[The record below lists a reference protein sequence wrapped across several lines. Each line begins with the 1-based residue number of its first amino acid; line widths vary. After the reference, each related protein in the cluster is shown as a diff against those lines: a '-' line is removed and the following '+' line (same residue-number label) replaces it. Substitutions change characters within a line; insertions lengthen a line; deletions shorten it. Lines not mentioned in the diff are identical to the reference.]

1 MRIALFEPDIP
12 QNAGNIFRLGACLG
26 IPIDIIA
33 PAGFVI
39 DDKRLKRASM
49 DYYDY
54 LDLTKHVSWEKF
66 YEWSKKNS
74 FQLILLTT
82 KSQKSYYDY
91 KFQPK
96 DIILFGRESAGVPD
110 YVHEAVHE
118 RLTIPMIKGPRSI
131 NLSSSVSMVAG
142 EMIRQLKSR

>member
-26 IPIDIIA
+26 IPIDIIE

-74 FQLILLTT
+74 YQLILLTT

-91 KFQPK
+91 KFQAK

-110 YVHEAVHE
+110 YVHEAVDE

-142 EMIRQLKSR
+142 EMIRQLKLS

>member
-26 IPIDIIA
+26 IPIDIIE

-74 FQLILLTT
+74 YQLILLTT
-82 KSQKSYYDY
+82 KSLKSYYDY
-91 KFQPK
+91 KFQAT
-96 DIILFGRESAGVPD
+96 DIILYGRESAGVPD
-110 YVHEAVHE
+110 YVHEAVDE

-131 NLSSSVSMVAG
+131 NLSSSVSIVAG
-142 EMIRQLKSR
+142 EMIRQLKLS

>member
-26 IPIDIIA
+26 ISIDIIE

-54 LDLTKHVSWEKF
+54 LDLTKHLSWEKF
-66 YEWSKKNS
+66 YEWSKENS
-74 FQLILLTT
+74 YRLILLTT
-82 KSQKSYYDY
+82 KSTKSYYDY
-91 KFQPK
+91 KYQPN
-96 DIILFGRESAGVPD
+96 DIILFGRESAGVPE
-110 YVHEAVHE
+110 YVHEKVDE

-131 NLSSSVSMVAG
+131 NLSSSVSIVAG
-142 EMIRQLKSR
+142 ELIRQLKLS

>member
-26 IPIDIIA
+26 IPIDIIE

-66 YEWSKKNS
+66 YEWSKNNS
-74 FQLILLTT
+74 YQLILLTT

-91 KFQPK
+91 KFQAK

-110 YVHEAVHE
+110 YVHASVDE
-118 RLTIPMIKGPRSI
+118 RLTIPMIKGSRSI
-131 NLSSSVSMVAG
+131 NLSSSVAMVAG

>member
-26 IPIDIIA
+26 VSIDIIE

-49 DYYDY
+49 DYYEY
-54 LDLTKHVSWEKF
+54 LDLTKHLSWEKF
-66 YEWSKKNS
+66 YEWSKENS
-74 FQLILLTT
+74 YRLILLTT
-82 KSQKSYYDY
+82 KSTKSYYDY
-91 KFQPK
+91 KYQPN
-96 DIILFGRESAGVPD
+96 DIILFGRESAGVPE
-110 YVHEAVHE
+110 YVHETVDE

-131 NLSSSVSMVAG
+131 NLSSSVSIVAG
-142 EMIRQLKSR
+142 EMIRQLKLS

>member
-26 IPIDIIA
+26 IPIDIIE
-33 PAGFVI
+33 PTGFVI

-74 FQLILLTT
+74 YQLILLTT

-91 KFQPK
+91 KFQAK

-110 YVHEAVHE
+110 YVHEAVDE

>member
-1 MRIALFEPDIP
+1 M
-12 QNAGNIFRLGACLG
+12 
-26 IPIDIIA
+26 PIDIIE

-110 YVHEAVHE
+110 YVHESVNE
-118 RLTIPMIKGPRSI
+118 RLKIPMIKGPRSI

-142 EMIRQLKSR
+142 EMIRQLKLS

>member
-26 IPIDIIA
+26 IPIDIIE

-74 FQLILLTT
+74 YQLILLTT

-91 KFQPK
+91 KFQAK
-96 DIILFGRESAGVPD
+96 DIILFGRESAGVPEKIHKQ
-110 YVHEAVHE
+110 VNK
-118 RLTIPMIKGPRSI
+118 RLKIPLSLKKRSL
-131 NLSSSVSMVAG
+131 NLSTSVAITLS
-142 EMIRQLKSR
+142 ESLRQNKLL

>member
-1 MRIALFEPDIP
+1 MRIALFEHDIP

-26 IPIDIIA
+26 IPIDIIE

-91 KFQPK
+91 KFQAK

-110 YVHEAVHE
+110 YVHEAVDE

>member
-12 QNAGNIFRLGACLG
+12 QNAGNIFRLGACLD
-26 IPIDIIA
+26 IPIDIIE

-54 LDLTKHVSWEKF
+54 LDLTVHVSWEKF

-74 FQLILLTT
+74 YQLILLTT

-91 KFQPK
+91 KFQAK

-110 YVHEAVHE
+110 YVHEAVDE

-131 NLSSSVSMVAG
+131 NLSSSVSMIAG

>member
-12 QNAGNIFRLGACLG
+12 QNAGNIFRIGACLG
-26 IPIDIIA
+26 IPIDIIE

-142 EMIRQLKSR
+142 EMIRQLKLS

>member
-26 IPIDIIA
+26 IPIDIIE

-82 KSQKSYYDY
+82 KSQKIYYEY

-110 YVHEAVHE
+110 YVHEAVDE

-131 NLSSSVSMVAG
+131 NLSSSVSMVSG

>member
-26 IPIDIIA
+26 VSIDIIE

-54 LDLTKHVSWEKF
+54 LDLTRHLSWEKF

-74 FQLILLTT
+74 YRLILLTT
-82 KSQKSYYDY
+82 KSTKSYYDY
-91 KFQPK
+91 KFQTN
-96 DIILFGRESAGVPD
+96 DIILFGRESAGVPE
-110 YVHEAVHE
+110 YVHDVVNE
-118 RLTIPMIKGPRSI
+118 RLTIPMIEGPRSI
-131 NLSSSVSMVAG
+131 NLSSSVSIVVG
-142 EMIRQLKSR
+142 EMIRQLKLG